1 MPGTG
6 VMAAELD
13 LDFVRRRFPA
23 LGDERT
29 GAWAFFENA
38 GGAYVPDSV
47 IDRVRA
53 YMTETQVQPGAS
65 YEASARAAERMADGQ
80 RLMAAMINAEADE
93 VIIGP
98 STTANV
104 YVLAQ
109 ALRPLFGPGDE
120 LIVTDL
126 DHEANNGAWRRLAGC
141 GVTVREWRVDP
152 STAGLEVANLEA
164 LLSERTRLVCFSHC
178 SNVTGVFNDAARI
191 TELAHAAGALVCVD
205 GVAYAPHRAVD
216 VKALDADFYALSLY
230 KLYGPH
236 LGLLYGK
243 RQHLL
248 DAPGQNHFFIGEDQI
263 PLKLNPGGPN
273 HELTAALAGVA
284 DYFDALYGH
293 HFPGPENSLNR
304 RLRAVFGLIAA
315 HEEKLGRRFVDF
327 LSSKPGVRLLGGR
340 TGAAEEGAPTFSFLV
355 DGRRSAD
362 IPPRLEGARV
372 AIGSGHFYAYRLM
385 EALGIDPE
393 DGVVRASMVHY
404 NSEEEVDRM
413 IRALDSVI

>member
-1 MPGTG
+1 MD
-6 VMAAELD
+6 AELD
-13 LDFVRRRFPA
+13 IGFVRGHFPA
-23 LGDERT
+23 LGGGPA

-38 GGAYVPDSV
+38 GGSHVPQSV
-47 IDRVRA
+47 IERTGT
-53 YMTETQVQPGAS
+53 YMAETQVQPRAS
-65 YEASARAAERMADGQ
+65 YAASARAAERMAEGQ

-109 ALRPLFGPGDE
+109 ALRPLFAPGDE
-120 LIVTDL
+120 LVVTNL
-126 DHEANNGAWRRLAGC
+126 DHEANNGAWRRLAEF
-141 GVTVREWRVDP
+141 GVTVREWRIDA
-152 STAGLEVANLEA
+152 STAALDIGDLEA
-164 LLSERTRLVCFSHC
+164 LLNTRTRLVCFGHC

-191 TELAHAAGALVCVD
+191 TELAHAAGALVCID

-243 RQHLL
+243 REHLL
-248 DAPGQNHFFIGEDQI
+248 RAQGQNHFFIGEEQI

-273 HELTAALAGVA
+273 HELTAALAGIA
-284 DYFDALYGH
+284 DYFEALHAH
-293 HFPGPENSLNR
+293 HFTDSANTLHR
-304 RLRAVFGLIAA
+304 RVRAVFALIAR
-315 HEEKLGRRFVDF
+315 HEERLATRFADF

-340 TGAAEEGAPTFSFLV
+340 TGAAKEGAPTFSFVVEGL
-355 DGRRSAD
+355 RSAA

-385 EALGIDPE
+385 EALGVDPA

-404 NSEEEVDRM
+404 NTAEEVERLM
-413 IRALDSVI
+413 EALDAVI